1 MGGERMSERRRRS
14 RRRAAGGV
22 DVFGILRERI
32 SSHALPPG
40 SRLREQDL
48 ASEFDVSRA
57 RIREAFGAL
66 EQRGLIERIPN
77 RGAVVVRLDP
87 RQMYDLYDV
96 RRVLEAYVA
105 RLAAERA
112 PDAAWAE
119 LTERFGRPLEQA
131 IAKGDFDTY
140 LEALESLHARMVEF
154 AGNSILADMLDLIGD
169 KTLVIS
175 RRVIILPGRA
185 EIGIKMH
192 RRLLQALTLRD
203 ADAAEA
209 EMRQILSS
217 ARDYLEKFH
226 NFVI

>member
-1 MGGERMSERRRRS
+1 MKAKTRRS
-14 RRRAAGGV
+14 RRRANGVV

-87 RQMYDLYDV
+87 QQMYDLYDV

-112 PDAAWAE
+112 PQGAWDD
-119 LTERFGRPLEQA
+119 LIERFGAPLEA
-131 IAKGDFDTY
+131 ALASGDFDGY
-140 LEALESLHARMVEF
+140 LASLEALHARMLDY
-154 AGNSILADMLDLIGD
+154 AGNSILSDMLDLIGD
-169 KTLVIS
+169 KTQVIS

-185 EIGIKMH
+185 EIGLKMH
-192 RRLLQALTLRD
+192 RRLLAALAKRD
-203 ADAAEA
+203 ADASEA
-209 EMRQILSS
+209 EMRDILSS
-217 ARDYLEKFH
+217 ARDYLEKYQ
-226 NFVI
+226 NYVI

>member
-1 MGGERMSERRRRS
+1 M
-14 RRRAAGGV
+14 
-22 DVFGILRERI
+22 F
-32 SSHALPPG
+32 
-40 SRLREQDL
+40 
-48 ASEFDVSRA
+48 
-57 RIREAFGAL
+57 
-66 EQRGLIERIPN
+66 
-77 RGAVVVRLDP
+77 
-87 RQMYDLYDV
+87 DLYDV

-112 PDAAWAE
+112 PDGAWVE
-119 LTERFGRPLEQA
+119 LTEYFGRPLEKA
-131 IAKGDFDTY
+131 IAESDFDTY

-192 RRLLQALTLRD
+192 RRLLEALARRD
-203 ADAAEA
+203 ADAAES